1 MTPKEKA
8 EELIYKFLNYSFED
22 SDGVGKF
29 NNAQECARICV
40 NEILAAYPLEP
51 SSDEPNDPHL
61 EAVEFWQQVLKEI
74 DNL

>member
-40 NEILAAYPLEP
+40 NEVLEYQKEVLKSFP
-51 SSDEPNDPHL
+51 SDGYQP
-61 EAVEFWQQVLKEI
+61 EFWQQVLKEI